1 MGVEYF
7 PTVSVSELA
16 TFPDLIVDGK
26 WVLFVSG
33 VSGVDGAA
41 ELTH

>member
-7 PTVSVSELA
+7 PAVLVSERA

-33 VSGVDGAA
+33 VSA
-41 ELTH
+41 